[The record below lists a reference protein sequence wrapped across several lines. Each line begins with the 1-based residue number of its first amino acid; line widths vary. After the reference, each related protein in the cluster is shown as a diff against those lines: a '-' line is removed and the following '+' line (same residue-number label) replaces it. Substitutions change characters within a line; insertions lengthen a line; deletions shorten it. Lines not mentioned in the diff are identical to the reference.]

1 MWWGKM
7 QEENHIMQ
15 VWSNEREEVL
25 GGYVGKICKGF
36 VPEEQDST
44 YSSPLCTHRLLM
56 LSLHWNG

>member
-1 MWWGKM
+1 M

-25 GGYVGKICKGF
+25 GEYVGKICKGF

-56 LSLHWNG
+56 LSLH